1 MNQRDYA
8 EKYISLGFQ
17 PIPLDRKLGGGKG
30 LEIKGWQE
38 KEFKPNDFGETNNIG
53 LNLKLSGLNNV
64 DPDSKNAVYF
74 AKLFLPKTSTLGLR
88 QFNGNKKIEGTSYFY
103 KGEAT
108 ENISDRKYPKE
119 MGG

>member
-30 LEIKGWQE
+30 LNYLGWE
-38 KEFKPNDFGETNNIG
+38 TKEFKANDFEETNNIG

-108 ENISDRKYPKE
+108 ENISDR
-119 MGG
+119 